1 MHRDAKRH
9 LRRTLKNILQS
20 DGKHNRDMQNN
31 NVEKSLKVAIVLT
44 SVFFVVEVTGG
55 LISGSLSLLGDA
67 GHMFRDVFALFISLS
82 AINIAKKL
90 PTKTKTFG
98 YHRIEIF
105 AAFVN
110 GILLVGISGWI
121 FWEAY
126 LRFLAPEPIES
137 TIMFIV
143 ALIGLAVNL
152 YVALKLHGSH
162 DLNVRSAFLHV
173 VTDAVSSMAVI
184 VASVVIFFTGEVM
197 VDSIIG
203 AIIGVIVLYSSI
215 GLLKESVR
223 ILLEFR
229 PEDVDFDKI
238 VEMIEEI
245 DGVAGVH
252 NVHIWSLCSHIN
264 VFDAH
269 IYTTE
274 PDMSRIE
281 EMKRS
286 IKERLE
292 KFNIKHSTREFECE
306 ECKEAGKIGHV
317 CH

>member
-1 MHRDAKRH
+1 MRNDEA
-9 LRRTLKNILQS
+9 
-20 DGKHNRDMQNN
+20 
-31 NVEKSLKVAIVLT
+31 EKSLKIAIILT
-44 SVFFVVEVTGG
+44 SVFFVVEVIGG

-90 PTKTKTFG
+90 PTRTKTFG

-105 AAFVN
+105 AAFAN
-110 GILLVGISGWI
+110 GMLLVGISGWI

-126 LRFLAPEPIES
+126 LRFSAPEPIES

-143 ALIGLAVNL
+143 ALIGLVVNL
-152 YVALKLHGSH
+152 YVALKLHGSY

-184 VASVVIFFTGEVM
+184 AASVVIFVTGAVM
-197 VDSIIG
+197 VDSILG
-203 AIIGVIVLYSSI
+203 AIIGVIVLYSAI
-215 GLLKESVR
+215 RVVKESVR
-223 ILLEFR
+223 ILLEFT
-229 PEDVDFDKI
+229 PEDIDFDEL
-238 VEMIEEI
+238 VEAIEAIE
-245 DGVAGVH
+245 GVEGVH
-252 NVHIWSLCSHIN
+252 NVHIWTLCSHIN

-281 EMKRS
+281 EMKRC
-286 IKERLE
+286 IKGRLE
-292 KFNIKHSTREFECE
+292 RYNIKHSTLEFECE
-306 ECKEAGKIGHV
+306 ECEGGEEVGRV

>member
-1 MHRDAKRH
+1 MLD
-9 LRRTLKNILQS
+9 TN
-20 DGKHNRDMQNN
+20 GKHNRDMQNN
-31 NVEKSLKVAIVLT
+31 DVEKSLKIAIVLT

-245 DGVAGVH
+245 DGVEGVH

-281 EMKRS
+281 EVKRS

-292 KFNIKHSTREFECE
+292 KFNIKHSTLEFECE
-306 ECKEAGKIGHV
+306 ECKEAGKIGRV

>member
-1 MHRDAKRH
+1 MLD
-9 LRRTLKNILQS
+9 TN
-20 DGKHNRDMQNN
+20 GKHNRDMQNN
-31 NVEKSLKVAIVLT
+31 DVEKSLKIAIVLT

-143 ALIGLAVNL
+143 ALIGLVVNL

-173 VTDAVSSMAVI
+173 VTDAVSSIAVI

-245 DGVAGVH
+245 DGVEGVH

-281 EMKRS
+281 EVKRS

-292 KFNIKHSTREFECE
+292 KFNIKHSTLEFECE